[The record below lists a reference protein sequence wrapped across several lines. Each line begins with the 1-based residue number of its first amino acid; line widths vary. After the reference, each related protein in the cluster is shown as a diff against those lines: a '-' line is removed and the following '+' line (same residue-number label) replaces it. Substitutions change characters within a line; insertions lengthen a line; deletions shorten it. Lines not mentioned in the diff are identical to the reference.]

1 MTTSSRRDR
10 TAVDWSLAPR
20 GPVSA
25 TVQGALATAAAAVA
39 GDLAGVHPVI
49 GGAATAAGA
58 VATVLRSAHLAHPPG
73 ALLYRLMCTLGAGG
87 WITYALASGELW
99 SQGTWAAL
107 GIGALTAGVLSPLGS
122 VRRGRAL
129 PGRSLVLTRT
139 ARVGQEWEARV
150 YRCCRLRVQ
159 VTQVQEWPTG
169 TGYDLHVEL
178 PGGGATRAQL
188 AAAADALAADAQLP
202 EGCGVE
208 VSPGEH
214 RGAAILRVSTV
225 NRLHEDIPMPTLR
238 TGGSVLDPGHL
249 GEYRDGTAAG
259 VDLRQSSALIIGQ
272 RGSGKT
278 NLLHVYTAQVASRR
292 DAIVWH
298 IDLNGGGMSQPWL
311 HGWLTGQSERPA
323 VDWAAADIDEALQLA
338 AAALRIAKDRKRAT
352 RQLKI
357 KTNSSLMPVS
367 PDLPEIVVMLDEGAE
382 ALSPM
387 SRDRQ
392 AQELRAMLEELQRI
406 GRNEAVNVVISSLR
420 ATQDMISPNVRKQAS
435 VRIGMYV
442 QDEEELAY
450 LYGWNRGAS
459 IDDLPGPGCGFI
471 QDGQAD
477 PRPFRAYYMPPADIV
492 EASLAIART
501 RPELDEAA
509 AEVAGEAYATR
520 HERMR
525 AAFGVEPQGEIGRG
539 DEAAAAAVEVPRPRL
554 SVIHG
559 GRAQQ
564 PAPAVSLAEA
574 AEWPDLADLATAAP
588 ATPRL
593 ADAAAWPDL
602 GEVIAA
608 GPARVDQAP
617 AAPAL
622 DAPTEQIPDILARA
636 LEAFAA
642 AGDDRMHSE
651 TLATALGMTPVELAA
666 ALREHGVAPLDQPFK
681 RGGVRAR
688 GYALESIRQA
698 IEGHTRG
705 SHPGVTADQGR
716 L

>member
-1 MTTSSRRDR
+1 MTSTTRQDRRLR
-10 TAVDWSLAPR
+10 IDWSLAPR

-139 ARVGQEWEARV
+139 ARVGQEWEARIRRV
-150 YRCCRLRVQ
+150 CRMRVT
-159 VTQVQEWPTG
+159 VADVVHWPTG
-169 TGYDLHVEL
+169 TGYDVHVEL

-188 AAAADALAADAQLP
+188 AAAAAALAADARLP

-208 VSPGEH
+208 VGPGPH
-214 RGAAILRVSTV
+214 RGAAVLRVCTI
-225 NRLHEDIPMPTLR
+225 NRLTEDIPMPPVR
-238 TGGSVLDPGHL
+238 TGGSILDPVHL
-249 GEYRDGTAAG
+249 GEYRDGTEAG
-259 VDLRQSSALIIGQ
+259 VHLRQASALVTGQ

-278 NLLHVYTAQVASRR
+278 TLLNVLTAQVASRR
-292 DAIVWH
+292 DALVWH
-298 IDLNGGGMSQPWL
+298 IDLNGGGLSQPWVQP
-311 HGWLTGQSERPA
+311 WLDGRADRPA
-323 VDWAAADIDEALQLA
+323 VDWAAADLEEALMLA
-338 AAALRIAKDRKRAT
+338 SAALAIAKDRKKST
-352 RQLKI
+352 RSLKI
-357 KTNSSLMPVS
+357 QANSSLMPVS
-367 PDLPEIVVMLDEGAE
+367 PDLPEVVIVVDESAE
-382 ALSPM
+382 AVSPM
-387 SRDRQ
+387 SRDRGVQ
-392 AQELRAMLEELQRI
+392 ALRSMLEEIQRI
-406 GRNEAVNVVISSLR
+406 GRNEAVNVVFSSLR

-477 PRPFRAYYMPPADIV
+477 PRPFRAYNLLPAEIV
-492 EASLAIART
+492 EAAVAIARS

-509 AEVAGEAYATR
+509 AEVAGEAYAR
-520 HERMR
+520 RYERMR
-525 AAFGVEPQGEIGRG
+525 GMFGDEPQGEIGRG

-564 PAPAVSLAEA
+564 PAPAVNLSAA
-574 AEWPDLADLATAAP
+574 AEWPDLHEVAA
-588 ATPRL
+588 AARTPRL
-593 ADAAAWPDL
+593 AVAAEWPDL
-602 GEVIAA
+602 TPGRTA
-608 GPARVDQAP
+608 
-617 AAPAL
+617 
-622 DAPTEQIPDILARA
+622 DAPTPTRTGLRLAAADERPALERRDVPSLLARV
-636 LEAFAA
+636 LDAFAA
-642 AGDDRMHSE
+642 AGDDRMHSAA
-651 TLATALGMTPVELAA
+651 LADALGMTPGELAA
-666 ALREHGVAPLDQPFK
+666 ALREYGVSTLPNPFE
-681 RGGVRAR
+681 RGGRRAR
-688 GYALESIRQA
+688 GYAL
-698 IEGHTRG
+698 
-705 SHPGVTADQGR
+705 ADVEAAAAR
-716 L
+716 HAE

>member
-1 MTTSSRRDR
+1 M
-10 TAVDWSLAPR
+10 
-20 GPVSA
+20 
-25 TVQGALATAAAAVA
+25 
-39 GDLAGVHPVI
+39 I

-87 WITYALASGELW
+87 WITYTLASGELW

-169 TGYDLHVEL
+169 TGYDVHVEL
-178 PGGGATRAQL
+178 PGGGATRAQI

-214 RGAAILRVSTV
+214 RGAAILRVATV
-225 NRLHEDIPMPTLR
+225 NRLHEAIPYPADYR
-238 TGGSVLDPGHL
+238 TRSILDPVPI
-249 GEYRDGTAAG
+249 GEYRDGSTAA
-259 VDLRQSSALIIGQ
+259 VLLRESSALITGQ
-272 RGSGKT
+272 KGSGKT
-278 NLLHVYTAQVASRR
+278 TLLHALTAGVGLCR

-311 HGWLTGQSERPA
+311 HPWLEGRTDRPA
-323 VDWAAADIDEALQLA
+323 VDWAAGTPEDALDLA
-338 AAALRIAKDRKRAT
+338 AAALRIAKARKRYT
-352 RQLKI
+352 RALKVER
-357 KTNSSLMPVS
+357 NVSLMPVS
-367 PDLPEIVVMLDEGAE
+367 PSLPEIVVVVDEGAE

-387 SRDRQ
+387 TRDPV
-392 AQELRAMLEELQRI
+392 LRRLRETIEEIQRI
-406 GRNEAVNVVISSLR
+406 GRNEAVNVIVSSLR
-420 ATQDMISPNVRKQAS
+420 ATQDMISPNVRKQSA
-435 VRIGMYV
+435 VRVGMYV
-442 QDEEELAY
+442 QDDEELAF
-450 LYGWNRGAS
+450 LFGWNKGLSAA
-459 IDDLPGPGCGFI
+459 DLPTKGCGFV
-471 QDGQAD
+471 QDGQAT
-477 PRPFRAYYMPPADIV
+477 PRPFKGYAVQPADIV
-492 EASLAIART
+492 EAAAAIARS

-525 AAFGVEPQGEIGRG
+525 SMFGDEPHGEIGRG
-539 DEAAAAAVEVPRPRL
+539 DEAPAAAVEVPRPRL

-564 PAPAVSLAEA
+564 PAPAVNLAAA
-574 AEWPDLADLATAAP
+574 AEWPDLHEVAA
-588 ATPRL
+588 AARTPRL
-593 ADAAAWPDL
+593 AVAAEWPDL
-602 GEVIAA
+602 TPGRTADAPTQASAGLRLAA
-608 GPARVDQAP
+608 ADER
-617 AAPAL
+617 PAL
-622 DAPTEQIPDILARA
+622 DAPTEQIPDILARV
-636 LEAFAA
+636 LEVFAA

-651 TLATALGMTPVELAA
+651 ALAAALGTTPVELAA
-666 ALREHGVAPLDQPFK
+666 ALRPYGVSTLPNPFE
-681 RGGVRAR
+681 RGGRRAR
-688 GYALESIRQA
+688 GYAL
-698 IEGHTRG
+698 
-705 SHPGVTADQGR
+705 ADVEAAAAR
-716 L
+716 HAAD

>member
-1 MTTSSRRDR
+1 MTSTTRQDR
-10 TAVDWSLAPR
+10 IDWSLRPR
-20 GPVSA
+20 GAVSA

-39 GDLAGVHPVI
+39 GDLASVHPAI

-73 ALLYRLMCTLGAGG
+73 ALLYRLACTLGAGG
-87 WITYALASGELW
+87 WITYTLASGELW
-99 SQGTWAAL
+99 AQGTWAAL

-129 PGRSLVLTRT
+129 PGRSLVLSRT
-139 ARVGQEWEARV
+139 ARVGEDWEARIF
-150 YRCCRLRVQ
+150 RCCRLRVQ
-159 VTQVQEWPTG
+159 VTKVQEWPTG
-169 TGYDLHVEL
+169 TGYDVHVEL

-188 AAAADALAADAQLP
+188 AAAADALAADAKLP

-214 RGAAILRVSTV
+214 RGAAILRVATV
-225 NRLHEDIPMPTLR
+225 NRLHEAIPMPTLR
-238 TGGSVLDPGHL
+238 TGGSVLEPGHL

-311 HGWLTGQSERPA
+311 HPWLEGRTDRPA

-338 AAALRIAKDRKRAT
+338 AAALRIAKARKRST
-352 RQLKI
+352 RALKI
-357 KTNSSLMPVS
+357 ETNSSLMPVS
-367 PDLPEIVVMLDEGAE
+367 PDLPEIVVMVDEGAE

-420 ATQDMISPNVRKQAS
+420 ATQDMISPNVRKQAA
-435 VRIGMYV
+435 VRVAMYV

-450 LYGWNRGAS
+450 LFGWNKGLS
-459 IDDLPGPGCGFI
+459 TSDLPGPGTGFI

-477 PRPFRAYYMPPADIV
+477 PRPFRAYYMPPAEIV
-492 EASLAIART
+492 EASLAIARA
-501 RPELDEAA
+501 RPDLDDAA
-509 AEVAGEAYATR
+509 AAICGEAYATR
-520 HERMR
+520 YERMR
-525 AAFGVEPQGEIGRG
+525 AAFGGEPQMERGE
-539 DEAAAAAVEVPRPRL
+539 EAAAAAVEVPRPRL

-574 AEWPDLADLATAAP
+574 AEWPELHEVAA
-588 ATPRL
+588 AARTPRL
-593 ADAAAWPDL
+593 AVAAEWPDL
-602 GEVIAA
+602 TPGRTA
-608 GPARVDQAP
+608 
-617 AAPAL
+617 
-622 DAPTEQIPDILARA
+622 DAPTPARTGLRLAAADERPALERRDVPPILARA
-636 LEAFAA
+636 LQVFAA

-651 TLATALGMTPVELAA
+651 TLAAALGMTPVELAA
-666 ALREHGVAPLDQPFK
+666 ALRPYGVSTLPNAFE
-681 RGGVRAR
+681 RGGRRAR
-688 GYALESIRQA
+688 GYAL
-698 IEGHTRG
+698 
-705 SHPGVTADQGR
+705 ADVEAAAAR
-716 L
+716 HAE